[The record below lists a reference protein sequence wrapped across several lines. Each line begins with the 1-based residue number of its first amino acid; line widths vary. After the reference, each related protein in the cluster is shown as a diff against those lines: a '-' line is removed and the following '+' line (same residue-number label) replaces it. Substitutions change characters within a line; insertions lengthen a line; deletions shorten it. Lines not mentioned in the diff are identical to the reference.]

1 MIDFG
6 SNKFE
11 KFVSVDAV
19 QGTKVEP
26 GLGLGASG
34 SASGNGAVAG
44 MSGSPSGSSTAA
56 QTPKTPR
63 LKNSNASASTS
74 GSTGGQTP
82 VMNGVTV
89 KTEQGQG
96 QGQEEKW
103 EESSRVVYER
113 VSLPSE
119 PVNAFGI
126 PQATMRC
133 LEVGFCIKD
142 FLCDVGTDVSWLVTA
157 CGERRTDV

>member
-1 MIDFG
+1 M
-6 SNKFE
+6 
-11 KFVSVDAV
+11 DAV

-26 GLGLGASG
+26 GLGLGVG
-34 SASGNGAVAG
+34 GSGNGAVAG

-63 LKNSNASASTS
+63 LKNSNASAS

-103 EESSRVVYER
+103 EESSRVIYER

-133 LEVGFCIKD
+133 LEVGFCIRD
-142 FLCDVGTDVSWLVTA
+142 LLCYNSADVFDW
-157 CGERRTDV
+157 

>member
-11 KFVSVDAV
+11 KFISVDAV

-26 GLGLGASG
+26 GLGLGG
-34 SASGNGAVAG
+34 GGNGAVAG

-63 LKNSNASASTS
+63 LKNSNASAS

-89 KTEQGQG
+89 KTEQGPGQG

-113 VSLPSE
+113 ASIPSE

-133 LEVGFCIKD
+133 LEVCSAFRISFVVLMLIYFD
-142 FLCDVGTDVSWLVTA
+142 S
-157 CGERRTDV
+157 